1 MTLTAVPSNLNFIS
15 SVIMAT
21 PPGARG
27 TNLKGKAQ
35 LNSNSKTNKTLFS
48 SASQSFLNFTT
59 KKLTSKGAVSKTSS
73 LENKEFPYTLN
84 KESFVSKTFNSSKN
98 SQTLGANSTGK
109 ATGEFCCK
117 RRGVSVSSN
126 NIGASDKKKLQKSE
140 QKLQSKNDDT
150 VIKNFK
156 AKRFFSCSDK
166 GKNKSLVNSKKTS
179 TSKLCI
185 SYSKNKNAEDKIDKV
200 KYKKDNENKICE
212 KDNDPNLTLQNLCK
226 SEQDH
231 AVSKEDSFSNNCNF
245 TKSLSDDTSTRR
257 QIKGRQNNPDI
268 KSDSELYGDIHLKS
282 VLKVL
287 RSNLSPEEKLS
298 AIKYSHDYWQKIKN
312 GEIACDDLDKFTEN
326 ITLKSLT
333 NSVRRNDKFD
343 RLTTDHEIFA
353 KSNIKEKCTKTGM
366 KTLNKMTSL
375 PVCLNM
381 PKSNSEQIALSSKL
395 EEEISVTQLENE
407 HVGNS
412 ACNIS
417 VNVSESAQLAKGTP
431 PPKSPV
437 TIQDWVNSIDLTTG
451 DERALLCPKPLSLDK
466 HKKTSSMLESPT
478 DNEFHSPAENEN
490 VHDGSTEDTLTL
502 GAEAH
507 NLHGVHGYIAG
518 KRSADASPSTLSPQ
532 PNKITLDDLRC
543 KQNSFNSETSGISG
557 ISSISSVESLLEAR
571 REDPEE
577 ILLALGFG
585 GKQSYDPLSRIP
597 QRFLK
602 QHSQVRGV
610 DINTFLQQQEDLYHR
625 HDNSSLGYMGLSASP
640 HLEGQPSSA
649 IASRILDRLGSNDKK
664 QRKSSAGS
672 STSLQDII
680 SVMKAASAFRSGK
693 MRHSSDSILDPANRE
708 FLEKQGKED
717 PLEKPKRLI
726 IGRHTYSFD
735 QEGGLIQSSEITPS
749 DDSGSLLRPKTSKWK
764 MMYQKLEDDK
774 TCVEELD
781 EETLKGQNQNRDDK
795 DDKSVTKH
803 KSLQSESSKRRPLI
817 CRQSRI
823 DDDDTFDK
831 NPEENSKSKNVPCF
845 SGTVHKKIT
854 LKSNIEAIKGSKKK
868 KDNQYKDSFEL
879 DELSPAEGI
888 DIEVPNQE
896 NELSAEFE
904 GPCNCSD
911 SSGFAEDA
919 ISENISAAEHTKK
932 QFDELYTLE
941 SQENLI
947 NNNVWKNNI
956 DSQKN
961 NNTNEQFE
969 NDDNVK
975 DLYKEKASRLKRAF
989 SFVQGEKNSDS
1000 SSSSSDQRRH
1010 SAIVPG
1016 ELIFSQLQRRS
1027 SLWHLHPPL
1036 WWNNLSDL
1044 SYISSSEATLTSHHS
1059 MEKVSDDASSPNK
1072 ETEAATARFISTQSI
1087 WISDIKKDDKNSDS
1101 NENNMKTDK
1110 LYSCE
1115 DSQNIKAKAFQY
1127 CSSTS
1132 ESALI
1137 SSSTIE
1143 EEFKNFPI
1151 DSLLSKLRI
1160 LREELQ
1166 NDIENCEI
1174 ETTTK
1179 NRSNVKLLFQLRKTI
1194 LTQID
1199 NIENLLKHELKEY
1212 FVCEHSVNTINQ
1224 IIELLFKQNANCQKL
1239 EKLFQEREKCS
1250 SQSSEAKSIEDNVEV
1265 VFKEAGCQTVNQKF
1279 QPN

>member
-1 MTLTAVPSNLNFIS
+1 MTLTAVPSNLNLIS

-59 KKLTSKGAVSKTSS
+59 KKLNSKGAVSKASS
-73 LENKEFPYTLN
+73 VENKEFPHTLN
-84 KESFVSKTFNSSKN
+84 KESFVSKTFNSSKT
-98 SQTLGANSTGK
+98 SQTFGANSTGK

-117 RRGVSVSSN
+117 RKGVSVSSN

-231 AVSKEDSFSNNCNF
+231 AVSKEDSFSNNYNF

-333 NSVRRNDKFD
+333 NSVRRKKFD

-395 EEEISVTQLENE
+395 EEEILVTQLENE
-407 HVGNS
+407 HVENS

-451 DERALLCPKPLSLDK
+451 DERAVLCPKPLSLDK
-466 HKKTSSMLESPT
+466 HKKASSMLESPT

-543 KQNSFNSETSGISG
+543 KQSSFNSETSGISG

-625 HDNSSLGYMGLSASP
+625 HDNSSLGYMGLSEGARKSKKKMGVKFVDGVDNEFLHQQSSDDKTIPCISVTISSEDSNQVHETEKDWWQQYVEKSDVTVLNFNDIQSNCNYSSTDICGSFKLQSSQKPSP
-640 HLEGQPSSA
+640 HLDGQPSSA

-749 DDSGSLLRPKTSKWK
+749 DDSGSLPRSKTSKWK

-803 KSLQSESSKRRPLI
+803 KFLQSESSKRRPLI

-831 NPEENSKSKNVPCF
+831 NPEENSKNENVPCF

-868 KDNQYKDSFEL
+868 NDNQYKDSFEL

-947 NNNVWKNNI
+947 NNNAWKNNI
-956 DSQKN
+956 DSQIN

-969 NDDNVK
+969 NDNDNVK
-975 DLYKEKASRLKRAF
+975 DLYKEKSSRLKRAF
-989 SFVQGEKNSDS
+989 SFVQGEKNSD

-1101 NENNMKTDK
+1101 KENNMKTDK
-1110 LYSCE
+1110 LYSHE
-1115 DSQNIKAKAFQY
+1115 DSQNIKAKTFQY
-1127 CSSTS
+1127 CSSAS

-1151 DSLLSKLRI
+1151 VS
-1160 LREELQ
+1160 
-1166 NDIENCEI
+1166 
-1174 ETTTK
+1174 
-1179 NRSNVKLLFQLRKTI
+1179 
-1194 LTQID
+1194 
-1199 NIENLLKHELKEY
+1199 
-1212 FVCEHSVNTINQ
+1212 
-1224 IIELLFKQNANCQKL
+1224 
-1239 EKLFQEREKCS
+1239 
-1250 SQSSEAKSIEDNVEV
+1250 
-1265 VFKEAGCQTVNQKF
+1265 
-1279 QPN
+1279 

>member
-1 MTLTAVPSNLNFIS
+1 MAIEVEKGGEISTKVYRKATYNLLLIPWTSHNLASYKIAAFWELIERAYTHCNKPQDRIKELDHIKELARQCGISQNMIKAIINKRRIDNNEGNEQERIKEYTVMEYMESNSIPDAMHRQGRHRSEADSRIYRIPVLDKRRQKELYYIGASGRSLKERLKEHKRNVQNEQPVTTLATY
-15 SVIMAT
+15 VIADLT
-21 PPGARG
+21 EVIFFLKG

-59 KKLTSKGAVSKTSS
+59 KKLNSKGAVSKASS
-73 LENKEFPYTLN
+73 VENKEFPHTLN
-84 KESFVSKTFNSSKN
+84 KESFVSKTFNSSKT
-98 SQTLGANSTGK
+98 SQTFGANSTGK

-117 RRGVSVSSN
+117 RKGVSVSSN

-231 AVSKEDSFSNNCNF
+231 AVSKEDSFSNNYNF

-333 NSVRRNDKFD
+333 NSVRRKKFD

-395 EEEISVTQLENE
+395 EEEILVTQLENE
-407 HVGNS
+407 HVENS

-451 DERALLCPKPLSLDK
+451 DESF
-466 HKKTSSMLESPT
+466 S
-478 DNEFHSPAENEN
+478 
-490 VHDGSTEDTLTL
+490 
-502 GAEAH
+502 AH

-543 KQNSFNSETSGISG
+543 KQSSFNSETSGISG

-625 HDNSSLGYMGLSASP
+625 HDNSSLGYMGLSGQYESQIGSSWSLPAMSKQENCIKDIIIRNIDS
-640 HLEGQPSSA
+640 HSEGA
-649 IASRILDRLGSNDKK
+649 
-664 QRKSSAGS
+664 RKS
-672 STSLQDII
+672 
-680 SVMKAASAFRSGK
+680 KKK
-693 MRHSSDSILDPANRE
+693 MGVKFVDGVDNE
-708 FLEKQGKED
+708 FLHQ
-717 PLEKPKRLI
+717 
-726 IGRHTYSFD
+726 
-735 QEGGLIQSSEITPS
+735 QSS
-749 DDSGSLLRPKTSKWK
+749 
-764 MMYQKLEDDK
+764 DDK
-774 TCVEELD
+774 TIPCI
-781 EETLKGQNQNRDDK
+781 
-795 DDKSVTKH
+795 SVTISSEDSNQVHETEKDWWQQYVE
-803 KSLQSESSKRRPLI
+803 KSDVTVLNFNDIQSNCNYSSTDICGSFKLQS
-817 CRQSRI
+817 
-823 DDDDTFDK
+823 
-831 NPEENSKSKNVPCF
+831 
-845 SGTVHKKIT
+845 
-854 LKSNIEAIKGSKKK
+854 
-868 KDNQYKDSFEL
+868 
-879 DELSPAEGI
+879 
-888 DIEVPNQE
+888 
-896 NELSAEFE
+896 
-904 GPCNCSD
+904 
-911 SSGFAEDA
+911 
-919 ISENISAAEHTKK
+919 
-932 QFDELYTLE
+932 
-941 SQENLI
+941 
-947 NNNVWKNNI
+947 
-956 DSQKN
+956 SQK
-961 NNTNEQFE
+961 
-969 NDDNVK
+969 
-975 DLYKEKASRLKRAF
+975 RMI
-989 SFVQGEKNSDS
+989 
-1000 SSSSSDQRRH
+1000 H
-1010 SAIVPG
+1010 
-1016 ELIFSQLQRRS
+1016 S
-1027 SLWHLHPPL
+1027 SL
-1036 WWNNLSDL
+1036 
-1044 SYISSSEATLTSHHS
+1044 
-1059 MEKVSDDASSPNK
+1059 V
-1072 ETEAATARFISTQSI
+1072 
-1087 WISDIKKDDKNSDS
+1087 
-1101 NENNMKTDK
+1101 
-1110 LYSCE
+1110 
-1115 DSQNIKAKAFQY
+1115 
-1127 CSSTS
+1127 
-1132 ESALI
+1132 
-1137 SSSTIE
+1137 
-1143 EEFKNFPI
+1143 
-1151 DSLLSKLRI
+1151 
-1160 LREELQ
+1160 
-1166 NDIENCEI
+1166 
-1174 ETTTK
+1174 
-1179 NRSNVKLLFQLRKTI
+1179 
-1194 LTQID
+1194 
-1199 NIENLLKHELKEY
+1199 
-1212 FVCEHSVNTINQ
+1212 
-1224 IIELLFKQNANCQKL
+1224 
-1239 EKLFQEREKCS
+1239 
-1250 SQSSEAKSIEDNVEV
+1250 
-1265 VFKEAGCQTVNQKF
+1265 
-1279 QPN
+1279 

>member
-1 MTLTAVPSNLNFIS
+1 MTLTAVPSNLNLIS

-59 KKLTSKGAVSKTSS
+59 KKLNSKGAVSKASS
-73 LENKEFPYTLN
+73 VENKEFPHTLN
-84 KESFVSKTFNSSKN
+84 KESFVSKTFNSSKT
-98 SQTLGANSTGK
+98 SQTFGANSTGK

-117 RRGVSVSSN
+117 RKGVSVSSN

-231 AVSKEDSFSNNCNF
+231 AVSKEDSFSNNYNF

-333 NSVRRNDKFD
+333 NSVRRKKFD

-395 EEEISVTQLENE
+395 EEEILVTQLENE
-407 HVGNS
+407 HVENS

-451 DERALLCPKPLSLDK
+451 DERAVLCPKPLSLDK
-466 HKKTSSMLESPT
+466 HKKASSMLESPT

-543 KQNSFNSETSGISG
+543 KQSSFNSETSGISG

-640 HLEGQPSSA
+640 HLDGQPSSA

-749 DDSGSLLRPKTSKWK
+749 DDSGSLPRSKTSKWK

-803 KSLQSESSKRRPLI
+803 KFLQSESSKRRPLI

-831 NPEENSKSKNVPCF
+831 NPEENSKNENVPCF

-868 KDNQYKDSFEL
+868 NDNQYKDSFEL

-947 NNNVWKNNI
+947 NNNAWKNNI
-956 DSQKN
+956 DSQIN

-969 NDDNVK
+969 NDNDNVK
-975 DLYKEKASRLKRAF
+975 DLYKEKSSRLKRAF
-989 SFVQGEKNSDS
+989 SFVQGEKNSD

-1101 NENNMKTDK
+1101 KENNMKTDK
-1110 LYSCE
+1110 LYSHE
-1115 DSQNIKAKAFQY
+1115 DSQNIKAKTFQY
-1127 CSSTS
+1127 CSSAS

-1151 DSLLSKLRI
+1151 VS
-1160 LREELQ
+1160 
-1166 NDIENCEI
+1166 
-1174 ETTTK
+1174 
-1179 NRSNVKLLFQLRKTI
+1179 
-1194 LTQID
+1194 
-1199 NIENLLKHELKEY
+1199 
-1212 FVCEHSVNTINQ
+1212 
-1224 IIELLFKQNANCQKL
+1224 
-1239 EKLFQEREKCS
+1239 
-1250 SQSSEAKSIEDNVEV
+1250 
-1265 VFKEAGCQTVNQKF
+1265 
-1279 QPN
+1279 